1 MAKARPYV
9 KNCVVTV
16 TSIDTGKVIN
26 CAIMS
31 KHCVCPN
38 KLKMEH
44 EKNCSANYTGPSGGM
59 EVAGVKKNFNN
70 QKNYIT
76 YGM

>member
-1 MAKARPYV
+1 MS
-9 KNCVVTV
+9 KNGVVTV

-44 EKNCSANYTGPSGGM
+44 EKDCSANYTGPSGGM
-59 EVAGVKKNFNN
+59 EVAGVKKISTI
-70 QKNYIT
+70 KRIT
-76 YGM
+76 